1 MRHCHIA
8 YNQIKLQGMNV
19 FYMCMYEL
27 THIKN
32 VSNGGKNAFTLFVI
46 HDMYIKVNIYSCY
59 LFIS

>member
-32 VSNGGKNAFTLFVI
+32 VSNGGKMRS
-46 HDMYIKVNIYSCY
+46 HY
-59 LFIS
+59 L